1 MTTTHEPASTN
12 HEDTSRIAND
22 IFSGIPAKVLAR
34 VLGCSHRTIE
44 VRRTRGMGWRA
55 EDIIIASAHLAEVRA
70 RALATLARIE
80 QCPPSS

>member
-1 MTTTHEPASTN
+1 MTTTHETANAN

-44 VRRTRGMGWRA
+44 VRRARGMGWRA
-55 EDIIIASAHLAEVRA
+55 EDIIVASAHLAEVRA
-70 RALATLARIE
+70 RALATITKVSS
-80 QCPPSS
+80 QCPP